1 MQETNEVIVAKI
13 KDGMDVSGNMLKLW
27 QQNRGFIRMT
37 ARRYKDYED
46 VEDLEQ
52 QGYIGLSNAVE
63 GYRKDENVPF
73 INYAALWIRQSM
85 LRYIDENGSLV
96 RIPSARRQ
104 EQRRYKKLVR
114 EFEAYTGR
122 PPSDLEACRCMGIN
136 LKELKNI
143 QEADM
148 KSRVDS
154 LDRVIQRDDDAFTM
168 GDLIPSG
175 DDTEDTVLEKVYQ
188 EQLKDTVWKAVDA
201 LPDRERQVIYFR
213 YQEGKTL
220 KETGDCIG
228 ACLQQVSHIEYKALR
243 YMERMSRKNGLIY
256 FIPDGLYRH
265 NGVAEFN
272 RTWTSSTELAALKI
286 YDKDGA
292 R

>member
-37 ARRYKDYED
+37 ARRYKDYEN

-104 EQRRYKKLVR
+104 EQRRYKNWCVNLRCIR
-114 EFEAYTGR
+114 EGRRLIWKHAVAWASALKNLKISRKQMRRAGLTVLTGR
-122 PPSDLEACRCMGIN
+122 
-136 LKELKNI
+136 
-143 QEADM
+143 
-148 KSRVDS
+148 SRAMMM
-154 LDRVIQRDDDAFTM
+154 R
-168 GDLIPSG
+168 
-175 DDTEDTVLEKVYQ
+175 
-188 EQLKDTVWKAVDA
+188 
-201 LPDRERQVIYFR
+201 
-213 YQEGKTL
+213 
-220 KETGDCIG
+220 
-228 ACLQQVSHIEYKALR
+228 LQWA
-243 YMERMSRKNGLIY
+243 
-256 FIPDGLYRH
+256 
-265 NGVAEFN
+265 
-272 RTWTSSTELAALKI
+272 T
-286 YDKDGA
+286 
-292 R
+292 

>member
-213 YQEGKTL
+213 YQEEKTL
-220 KETGDCIG
+220 RETGEYMGVGRERIRE
-228 ACLQQVSHIEYKALR
+228 IEYKALR
-243 YMERMSRKNGLIY
+243 YMERMRRKNGLIY

-286 YDKDGA
+286 CDKDGA

>member
-13 KDGMDVSGNMLKLW
+13 KDGVDVSGNMLKLW

-37 ARRYKDYED
+37 AARYRHHED
-46 VEDLEQ
+46 MEDLEQ

-85 LRYIDENGSLV
+85 LRYIEENGCLV
-96 RIPSARRQ
+96 RIPSARLQ
-104 EQRRYKKLVR
+104 EQRRYKKFLR
-114 EFEAYTGR
+114 EFEMYTGR
-122 PPSDLEACRCMGIN
+122 MPSDREVYRCIGISPKD
-136 LKELKNI
+136 LKSI
-143 QEADM
+143 READE
-148 KSRVDS
+148 KSRIDS
-154 LDRVIQRDDDAFTM
+154 LDREIQSDDSACSV
-168 GDLIPSG
+168 GDLVPS
-175 DDTEDTVLEKVYQ
+175 DTDVEGTVIDKVQ
-188 EQLKDTVWKAVDA
+188 HEQLKALIWPVVDA
-201 LPDRERQVIYFR
+201 LPGLGPQVIRSR

-220 KETGDCIG
+220 KETGELIG
-228 ACLQQVSHIEYKALR
+228 ASLQQARQIENKALR
-243 YMERMSRKNGLIY
+243 YMERMCRKNGLIY

-272 RTWTSSTELAALKI
+272 RTWTSSTELAVLKI
-286 YDKDGA
+286 CEKDVS